1 MNFFVCGH
9 PDNQGPTVVFK
20 NVCVLQDMYLPI
32 PRGVIISNVILF
44 WEENDIMNFNFPKM

>member
-1 MNFFVCGH
+1 MGLLVLALSSTFLGFFGRGH

-32 PRGVIISNVILF
+32 PRG
-44 WEENDIMNFNFPKM
+44 PT